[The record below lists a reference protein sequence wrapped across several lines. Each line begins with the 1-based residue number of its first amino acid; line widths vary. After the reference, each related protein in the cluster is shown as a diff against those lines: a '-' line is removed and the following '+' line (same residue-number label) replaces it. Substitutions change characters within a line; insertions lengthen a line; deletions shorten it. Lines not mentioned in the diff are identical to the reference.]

1 LKSVTQTT
9 PAIVPQ
15 SAVRRLPR
23 LALWLFCAAYV
34 LPGLLGREPWKGN
47 EFTAFGHMLAL
58 AEGASD
64 WFNPSAWGQ
73 VPELDALLPYWLGA
87 WAIQL
92 AHHWVSA
99 GLASRIPFA
108 LLLALSLSA
117 TWHGVY
123 YLALS
128 PQAQP
133 VPFAFGGEARPKDYA
148 RTIADGGV
156 LALIAC
162 LGLTLLSHEASPIL
176 TQLAFVSCAFYGVAA
191 LPYHPR
197 YSLTALIIG
206 LLGLCLSGAPSFA
219 VLMAVGSALL
229 CLLDRASTSIQTAR
243 RHALWLF
250 TMGLAVAALA
260 TALNVWQWRLVPQHT
275 DGHEWR
281 DLLRLM
287 AWFTWPAWP
296 LAVWTL
302 WRWRNQWTSLNWSRH
317 LVLPMWFTMLIVG
330 TSLMTR
336 SSDQTLLLALPAFA
350 SLAAFALPTL
360 RRSVAALIDWFTL
373 LFFSGCAFVIWVI
386 WIAMQTGWPAQ
397 PAANVARLVPG
408 FQPSFGWIAFIVA
421 FAATAAWVGL
431 VMWRTAKHRQALWK
445 SLVLPAGGA
454 ALCWLLLLTL
464 WLPLLDF
471 ARSYKPWVT
480 QIQGVMAKQEAR
492 ESKDVCLL
500 SYGLDVGQMTAFHYH
515 GGFDVKTAEMTPAQ
529 QQRTCPWLLV
539 DNDSR
544 PELGQVVN
552 LSEWTR
558 VRTIRRPS
566 DNNEDV
572 TLYHRLQP

>member
-1 LKSVTQTT
+1 MTQPT

-34 LPGLLGREPWKGN
+34 LPGLFGREPWKGN

-58 AEGASD
+58 AEGTSD
-64 WFNPSAWGQ
+64 WFHPSVWGQ
-73 VPELDALLPYWLGA
+73 TPAFDALLPYWLGA

-92 AHHWVSA
+92 APSGVSA
-99 GLASRIPFA
+99 GFAVRVPFA
-108 LLLALSLSA
+108 LLLGLTLAA
-117 TWHGVY
+117 VWHGVY

-133 VPFAFGGEARPKDYA
+133 VPFAFGGEAKPKDYA

-176 TQLAFVSCAFYGVAA
+176 TQLAFVSLAFYGVAA

-197 YSLTALIIG
+197 YSLSALIIG
-206 LLGLCLSGAPSFA
+206 LLGLGLSGAPSFA
-219 VLMAVGSALL
+219 LLMAVGSGLL
-229 CLLDRASTSIQTAR
+229 CLLDKQSTSSQTGR
-243 RHALWLF
+243 KHALLLLL
-250 TMGLAVAALA
+250 MGLAVGGLA
-260 TALNVWQWRLVPQHT
+260 TALDAWRWRLLPLHQDWET
-275 DGHEWR
+275 WR
-281 DLLRLM
+281 GLLRLL

-296 LAVWTL
+296 LAIWTL
-302 WRWRNQWTSLNWSRH
+302 WRWRRQWTSLSWSRH
-317 LVLPMWFTMLIVG
+317 LVLPLWFLLLTVG
-330 TSLMTR
+330 TALLT
-336 SSDQTLLLALPAFA
+336 SSSSQTLLLALPAFA
-350 SLAAFALPTL
+350 TLAAFALPTL

-373 LFFSGCAFVIWVI
+373 LFFSTCALLIWVI
-386 WIAMQTGWPAQ
+386 WIAMQTGWPAKT
-397 PAANVARLVPG
+397 AANVVRLAPG
-408 FQPSFGWIAFIVA
+408 FEPSFGWIAFVVA
-421 FAATAAWVGL
+421 LVATIAWAWL
-431 VMWRTAKHRQALWK
+431 VVWRTAKHRHALWK

-471 ARSYKPWVT
+471 ARSYKPWVQ
-480 QIQGVMAKQEAR
+480 QIQGVMNKQDAGALR
-492 ESKDVCLL
+492 NTCLL
-500 SYGLDVGQMTAFHYH
+500 SYGLDVAQMTAFRYH
-515 GGFDVKTAEMTPAQ
+515 GGFDVKALDLTSKEQ
-529 QQRTCPWLLV
+529 HRQCPWLLV
-539 DNDSR
+539 DNDLR
-544 PELGQVVN
+544 PELGQLTQLN
-552 LSEWTR
+552 EWTR

-572 TLYHRLQP
+572 TLYHRRLP

>member
-1 LKSVTQTT
+1 MTQPT

-23 LALWLFCAAYV
+23 VALWLFCAAYL
-34 LPGLLGREPWKGN
+34 LPGLIGREPWKGN

-58 AEGASD
+58 ADGVSD
-64 WFNPSAWGQ
+64 WFNPNVWGKT
-73 VPELDALLPYWLGA
+73 PELDALLPYWLGA
-87 WAIQL
+87 WAIQIAPSWL
-92 AHHWVSA
+92 SA

-108 LLLALSLSA
+108 MLLGLTLAA

-133 VPFAFGGEARPKDYA
+133 VPFAFGGEAKPKDYA

-197 YSLTALIIG
+197 YSFTALSLG

-219 VLMAVGSALL
+219 VLMAIGSGFL
-229 CLLDRASTSIQTAR
+229 CLLDRQSTSAHTAR
-243 RHALWLF
+243 KHALWLLF
-250 TMGLAVAALA
+250 MGLCVAAIASTLD
-260 TALNVWQWRLVPQHT
+260 VWHWRLLPLHT
-275 DGHEWR
+275 DWQEWR
-281 DLLRLM
+281 SLLKLV

-296 LAVWTL
+296 LAIWTL
-302 WRWRNQWTSLNWSRH
+302 WRWRRQWTTLHWSRH
-317 LVLPMWFTMLIVG
+317 LVLPMWFTALTVITAML
-330 TSLMTR
+330 TR
-336 SSDQTLLLALPAFA
+336 SADQTLLLALPAFA
-350 SLAAFALPTL
+350 TLAAFALPTL

-373 LFFSGCAFVIWVI
+373 IFFSGCAFVIWVI
-386 WIAMQTGWPAQ
+386 WIAMQTGWPTQ
-397 PAANVARLVPG
+397 PAANVKRLFPG
-408 FQPSFGWIAFIVA
+408 FEPSFGIFALLVA
-421 FAATAAWVGL
+421 LVATTLWVWL
-431 VMWRTAKHRQALWK
+431 VAWRTAKHRHALWK
-445 SLVLPAGGA
+445 SMVLPAAGA

-471 ARSYKPWVT
+471 ARSYKPWVQ
-480 QIQGVMAKQEAR
+480 QIQSIMHKQDA
-492 ESKDVCLL
+492 SKTHGSCLL
-500 SYGLDVGQMTAFHYH
+500 SYGLDVGQMTAFRYH
-515 GGFDVKTAEMTPAQ
+515 GGFEVRVVEMTPVAQ
-529 QQRTCPWLLV
+529 QSQCSWLLV
-539 DNDSR
+539 DNDLR
-544 PELGQVVN
+544 PDLGDVVK
-552 LSEWTR
+552 LSDWTR

-572 TLYHRLQP
+572 TLYHRRQP

>member
-1 LKSVTQTT
+1 VTQPT

-23 LALWLFCAAYV
+23 VALWLFCAAYV
-34 LPGLLGREPWKGN
+34 LPGLFGREPWKGN

-64 WFNPSAWGQ
+64 WFNPSVWGQ
-73 VPELDALLPYWLGA
+73 APELDALLPYWLGA
-87 WAIQL
+87 WAIQIAPSWL
-92 AHHWVSA
+92 SA
-99 GLASRIPFA
+99 GFAVRIPFA
-108 LLLALSLSA
+108 GLLGLTLAS

-133 VPFAFGGEARPKDYA
+133 VPFAFGGEAQPKDYA
-148 RTIADGGV
+148 RTIADGAV

-176 TQLAFVSCAFYGVAA
+176 MQLAFVSFAFYGVAA

-197 YSLTALIIG
+197 YSFSALSTG

-219 VLMAVGSALL
+219 VLMAIGSGFL
-229 CLLDRASTSIQTAR
+229 CLLDRQSTSHQTGR
-243 RHALWLF
+243 QHALWLLL
-250 TMGLAVAALA
+250 MGLAVAALA
-260 TALNVWQWRLVPQHT
+260 TLLDVWQWRLMPLHNDWQ
-275 DGHEWR
+275 EWR
-281 DLLRLM
+281 SLLRLV

-302 WRWRNQWTSLNWSRH
+302 WRWRRQWTSLHWSRH
-317 LVLPMWFTMLIVG
+317 LVLPMWFTALTLTTAMV
-330 TSLMTR
+330 TR
-336 SSDQTLLLALPAFA
+336 SSEQTLLLALPSFA
-350 SLAAFALPTL
+350 TLAAFALPTL

-373 LFFSGCAFVIWVI
+373 LFFSGCAFIIWVI

-397 PAANVARLVPG
+397 PAANVERLFPG
-408 FQPSFGWIAFIVA
+408 FQPSFGWMAFIVA
-421 FAATAAWVGL
+421 LAATAVWIWL
-431 VMWRTAKHRQALWK
+431 VTWRTAKHRQALWK
-445 SLVLPAGGA
+445 SMVLPAGGA

-471 ARSYKPWVT
+471 ARSYKPWVQ
-480 QIQGVMAKQEAR
+480 QIQGVMAKQEAYEAR
-492 ESKDVCLL
+492 TGCLL

-515 GGFDVKTAEMTPAQ
+515 GGFDIKSIETTSNEQ
-529 QQRTCPWLLV
+529 QSTCPWLLV
-539 DNDSR
+539 DNDLR
-544 PELGQVVN
+544 PELASVVR
-552 LSEWTR
+552 LHEWNR

-572 TLYHRLQP
+572 TLYHRRHP

>member
-1 LKSVTQTT
+1 VTQPT

-23 LALWLFCAAYV
+23 IALWLFCAAYV
-34 LPGLLGREPWKGN
+34 LPGLFGREPWKGN

-58 AEGASD
+58 AEGTSD
-64 WFNPSAWGQ
+64 WFNPSVWGQ
-73 VPELDALLPYWLGA
+73 APELDALLPYWLGA
-87 WAIQL
+87 WAIQISPSWISAAL
-92 AHHWVSA
+92 AV
-99 GLASRIPFA
+99 RIPFA
-108 LLLALSLSA
+108 LLLGLTLVS

-133 VPFAFGGEARPKDYA
+133 VPFAFGGEAKPKDYA
-148 RTIADGGV
+148 RTIADGAV

-162 LGLTLLSHEASPIL
+162 LGLTLLSHEVSPIL
-176 TQLAFVSCAFYGVAA
+176 MQLAFVSFAFYGVAA

-197 YSLTALIIG
+197 YSLSGLSIG
-206 LLGLCLSGAPSFA
+206 LSGLCLSGAPSFA
-219 VLMAVGSALL
+219 VLMAVGSGFL
-229 CLLDRASTSIQTAR
+229 CLLDRQSTSPQAGR
-243 RHALWLF
+243 QHALWLLV
-250 TMGLAVAALA
+250 MGLVVSVLA
-260 TALNVWQWRLVPQHT
+260 TVLDVWHWRLIPLHNDWQ
-275 DGHEWR
+275 EWR
-281 DLLRLM
+281 SLLRLV

-302 WRWRNQWTSLNWSRH
+302 WRWRGQWTSLHWSRH
-317 LVLPMWFTMLIVG
+317 LVLPMWFTALTVTTAML
-330 TSLMTR
+330 TR
-336 SSDQTLLLALPAFA
+336 SAEQTLLLALPSFA
-350 SLAAFALPTL
+350 TLAAFALPTL

-373 LFFSGCAFVIWVI
+373 LFFSGCAFIIWVI

-397 PAANVARLVPG
+397 PAANVKRLFPG
-408 FQPSFGWIAFIVA
+408 FEPSFGWVGFMAALV
-421 FAATAAWVGL
+421 ATAVWVWL
-431 VMWRTAKHRQALWK
+431 VVWRTAKHRHALWK
-445 SLVLPAGGA
+445 SMVLPAGGA

-471 ARSYKPWVT
+471 ARSYKPWVQ
-480 QIQGVMAKQEAR
+480 QIQAIMAKQDASEA
-492 ESKDVCLL
+492 SHACML

-515 GGFDVKTAEMTPAQ
+515 GSFDVKAAEMSSIE
-529 QQRTCPWLLV
+529 QQRNCTWLLV
-539 DNDSR
+539 DNDLR
-544 PELGQVVN
+544 PELGNVVR

-572 TLYHRLQP
+572 TLYHRSQQP

>member
-1 LKSVTQTT
+1 VTQPT

-23 LALWLFCAAYV
+23 VALWLFCAAYI
-34 LPGLLGREPWKGN
+34 LPGLFGREPWKGN

-64 WFNPSAWGQ
+64 WFNPSTWGQ
-73 VPELDALLPYWLGA
+73 APELDALLPYWLGA

-92 AHHWVSA
+92 APSGLSA

-108 LLLALSLSA
+108 LLLGLTLAT

-133 VPFAFGGEARPKDYA
+133 VPFAFGGEAKPKDYA
-148 RTIADGGV
+148 RTIADGAV

-176 TQLAFVSCAFYGVAA
+176 TQLAFVSCAYYGVAA

-197 YSLTALIIG
+197 YSLTALSIG

-219 VLMAVGSALL
+219 VLMAIGSGLL
-229 CLLDRASTSIQTAR
+229 CLLDRQSTSPQTGR
-243 RHALWLF
+243 QHALWLLA
-250 TMGLAVAALA
+250 MGLFVIALA
-260 TALNVWQWRLVPQHT
+260 SYLDVWQWRLHAPHNDWQ
-275 DGHEWR
+275 EWR
-281 DLLRLM
+281 GLLRLL

-296 LAVWTL
+296 LALWTL
-302 WRWRNQWTSLNWSRH
+302 WRWRRQWTSLHWSRH
-317 LVLPMWFTMLIVG
+317 LVLPMWFTALTVSTAML
-330 TSLMTR
+330 TR
-336 SSDQTLLLALPAFA
+336 SAEQTLLLALPSFA
-350 SLAAFALPTL
+350 TLAAFALPTL

-373 LFFSGCAFVIWVI
+373 IFFSGCAFIIWVI
-386 WIAMQTGWPAQ
+386 WIAMQTGWPSQ
-397 PAANVARLVPG
+397 PAANVQRLFPG
-408 FQPSFGWIAFIVA
+408 FEPSFGGLALLMA
-421 FAATAAWVGL
+421 SAATILWVWL
-431 VMWRTAKHRQALWK
+431 VVWRTSKHRHALWK
-445 SLVLPAGGA
+445 SMVLPAGGA
-454 ALCWLLLLTL
+454 ALCWVLLLTL

-471 ARSYKPWVT
+471 ARSYKPWVE
-480 QIQGVMAKQEAR
+480 QIQSIMAKQDANAIQGA
-492 ESKDVCLL
+492 CLL
-500 SYGLDVGQMTAFHYH
+500 SHGLDVGQMTAFHYH
-515 GGFDVKTAEMTPAQ
+515 GGFDIKVAKMTSLAQ
-529 QQRTCPWLLV
+529 QRQCPWLLV
-539 DNDSR
+539 DNDLR
-544 PELGQVVN
+544 PELGSVVR
-552 LSEWTR
+552 LTDWTR

-572 TLYHRLQP
+572 TLYQRRQP

>member
-1 LKSVTQTT
+1 MTQPT

-34 LPGLLGREPWKGN
+34 LPGLFGREPWKGN

-64 WFNPSAWGQ
+64 WLNPNAWGQ
-73 VPELDALLPYWLGA
+73 APELDALLPYWLGA

-92 AHHWVSA
+92 APGWVSA
-99 GLASRIPFA
+99 GMAARLPFA
-108 LLLALSLSA
+108 LLLGLTLTT

-133 VPFAFGGEARPKDYA
+133 VPFAFGGEAKPKDYA
-148 RTIADGGV
+148 RTIADGAV

-197 YSLTALIIG
+197 YSITALILG
-206 LLGLCLSGAPSFA
+206 LVGLCLSGAPSFA
-219 VLMAVGSALL
+219 VLMAIGSGFL
-229 CLLDRASTSIQTAR
+229 CLLDRQSTPAHTGKRHAVWLLLIGIAVSGLAST
-243 RHALWLF
+243 
-250 TMGLAVAALA
+250 
-260 TALNVWQWRLVPQHT
+260 LNVWHWRLLPIHN
-275 DGHEWR
+275 DWSAWKA
-281 DLLRLM
+281 LLRLI

-296 LAVWTL
+296 LAIWTL
-302 WRWRNQWTSLNWSRH
+302 WRWRRQWTSLHWSRH
-317 LVLPMWFTMLIVG
+317 LVLPMWFSALTVTTAML
-330 TSLMTR
+330 TR
-336 SSDQTLLLALPAFA
+336 SADKTLLLALPSFA
-350 SLAAFALPTL
+350 TLAAFALPTL

-373 LFFSGCAFVIWVI
+373 IFFSGCALVIWVI
-386 WIAMQTGWPAQ
+386 WIAMQTGWPSQ
-397 PAANVARLVPG
+397 PAANVKRLLPG
-408 FQPSFGWIAFIVA
+408 FEPSFGWLALLVALMGTIV
-421 FAATAAWVGL
+421 WVWL
-431 VMWRTAKHRQALWK
+431 VVWRTSKHRHAIWK
-445 SLVLPAGGA
+445 SMVLPAGGA

-471 ARSYKPWVT
+471 ARSYKPWVE
-480 QIQGVMAKQEAR
+480 QIQNVMAKQSANETQNA
-492 ESKDVCLL
+492 CLL

-515 GGFDVKTAEMTPAQ
+515 GGFDVNPLEVTPPHQ
-529 QQRTCPWLLV
+529 QQACHWLLV
-539 DNDSR
+539 DNDLR
-544 PELGQVVN
+544 PELGQVIQLN
-552 LSEWTR
+552 EWTR

-572 TLYHRLQP
+572 TLYHRRQP

>member
-1 LKSVTQTT
+1 VTQTT

-23 LALWLFCAAYV
+23 VALWLFCAAYV
-34 LPGLLGREPWKGN
+34 LPGLFGREPWKGN

-64 WFNPSAWGQ
+64 WFNPSVWGQ
-73 VPELDALLPYWLGA
+73 APELDALLPYWLGA
-87 WAIQL
+87 WAIQIAPSWL
-92 AHHWVSA
+92 PA
-99 GLASRIPFA
+99 GLAARIPFA
-108 LLLALSLSA
+108 CLLGLTLAS

-133 VPFAFGGEARPKDYA
+133 VPFAFGGEAKPKDYA
-148 RTIADGGV
+148 RTMADGAV

-162 LGLTLLSHEASPIL
+162 LGLSLLSHEASPIL

-197 YSLTALIIG
+197 YSFSALVIG

-219 VLMAVGSALL
+219 VLMAIGSGFL
-229 CLLDRASTSIQTAR
+229 CLLDRQSTTPQTGR
-243 RHALWLF
+243 QHALWLLL
-250 TMGLAVAALA
+250 MGLTVAGIA
-260 TALNVWQWRLVPQHT
+260 TALDVWQWRLMALHNDWQ
-275 DGHEWR
+275 EWR
-281 DLLRLM
+281 SLLRLV

-296 LAVWTL
+296 LAIWTL
-302 WRWRNQWTSLNWSRH
+302 WRWRRQWTSLHWSRH
-317 LVLPMWFTMLIVG
+317 LVLPMWFTALTVITAMV
-330 TSLMTR
+330 TR
-336 SSDQTLLLALPAFA
+336 SSEQTLLLALPSFA
-350 SLAAFALPTL
+350 TLAAFALPTL

-373 LFFSGCAFVIWVI
+373 LFFSGCAFIIWVI

-397 PAANVARLVPG
+397 PAANVERLFPG
-408 FQPSFGWIAFIVA
+408 FQPSFGWVAFIVA
-421 FAATAAWVGL
+421 LAATGVWIWL

-445 SLVLPAGGA
+445 SMVLPAGGA

-471 ARSYKPWVT
+471 ARSYKPWVQ
-480 QIQGVMAKQEAR
+480 QIQEVMVKQEAR
-492 ESKDVCLL
+492 EAQASCLL

-515 GGFDVKTAEMTPAQ
+515 GGFDIKPIQITPAEQ
-529 QQRTCPWLLV
+529 QSACPWLLV
-539 DNDSR
+539 DNDLR
-544 PELGQVVN
+544 PELANVVRLN
-552 LSEWTR
+552 EWTR

-572 TLYHRLQP
+572 TLYHRRQP

>member
-1 LKSVTQTT
+1 MTQPT

-23 LALWLFCAAYV
+23 VALWLFCAAYV
-34 LPGLLGREPWKGN
+34 LPGLFGREPWKGN

-58 AEGASD
+58 AEGTSD
-64 WFNPSAWGQ
+64 WFHPTVWGQ
-73 VPELDALLPYWLGA
+73 APALDALLPYWLGA
-87 WAIQL
+87 WAIL
-92 AHHWVSA
+92 MAPEWLSA
-99 GLASRIPFA
+99 GLAARIPFA
-108 LLLALSLSA
+108 MLLGLTLTA

-133 VPFAFGGEARPKDYA
+133 VPFAFGGEAKPKDYA

-197 YSLTALIIG
+197 YSLTALSIA

-219 VLMAVGSALL
+219 VLMAVGSGLL
-229 CLLDRASTSIQTAR
+229 CLLDRQSTSAHTGRQ
-243 RHALWLF
+243 HALWLLL
-250 TMGLAVAALA
+250 MGSAVAALA
-260 TALNVWQWRLVPQHT
+260 TALQAWHWRLLPVHSDWET
-275 DGHEWR
+275 WR
-281 DLLRLM
+281 SLLRLL

-296 LAVWTL
+296 LALWTL
-302 WRWRNQWTSLNWSRH
+302 WRWRRQWASLHWSRH
-317 LVLPMWFTMLIVG
+317 LVLPLWFAGLTVSTTFL
-330 TSLMTR
+330 TNA
-336 SSDQTLLLALPAFA
+336 SSQQTLLLALPAFA
-350 SLAAFALPTL
+350 TLAAFALPTL

-373 LFFSGCAFVIWVI
+373 IFFTTCALVIWVV
-386 WIAMQTGWPAQ
+386 WIAMQTGWPAK
-397 PAANVARLVPG
+397 PAANVARLLPG
-408 FQPSFGWIAFIVA
+408 FEPSFGWFAFVVA
-421 FAATAAWVGL
+421 FAATAVWGWL
-431 VMWRTAKHRQALWK
+431 VVWRTAKHRHALWK

-471 ARSYKPWVT
+471 ARSYKPWVQ
-480 QIQGVMAKQEAR
+480 QIQSVMAKQSANEAQN
-492 ESKDVCLL
+492 VCML
-500 SYGLDVGQMTAFHYH
+500 SYGLGVGQMTAFHYH
-515 GGFDVKTAEMTPAQ
+515 GGFDVKALEMTPIE

-539 DNDSR
+539 DNDLR
-544 PELGQVVN
+544 PDLGQVVKLN
-552 LSEWTR
+552 DWVR

-572 TLYHRLQP
+572 TLYHRRQP

>member
-1 LKSVTQTT
+1 MTQPT

-23 LALWLFCAAYV
+23 FALWLFCAAYV
-34 LPGLLGREPWKGN
+34 LPGLFGREPWKGN

-58 AEGASD
+58 AEGTSD
-64 WFNPSAWGQ
+64 WFNPSVWGQ
-73 VPELDALLPYWLGA
+73 TPELDALLPYWLGA
-87 WAIQL
+87 WAIQISPSWISAAL
-92 AHHWVSA
+92 AV
-99 GLASRIPFA
+99 RIPFA
-108 LLLALSLSA
+108 LLLGLTLVS

-133 VPFAFGGEARPKDYA
+133 VPFAFGGEAKPKDYA
-148 RTIADGGV
+148 RTIADGAV

-162 LGLTLLSHEASPIL
+162 LGLTLLSHEVSPIL
-176 TQLAFVSCAFYGVAA
+176 MQLAFVSFAFYGVAA

-197 YSLTALIIG
+197 YSLSGLSIG
-206 LLGLCLSGAPSFA
+206 LSGLCLSGAPSFA
-219 VLMAVGSALL
+219 VLMAVGSGFL
-229 CLLDRASTSIQTAR
+229 CLLDRQSTSPQAGR
-243 RHALWLF
+243 QHALWLLV
-250 TMGLAVAALA
+250 MGLVVSVLA
-260 TALNVWQWRLVPQHT
+260 TVLDVWHWRLIPLHNDWQ
-275 DGHEWR
+275 EWR
-281 DLLRLM
+281 SLLRLV

-302 WRWRNQWTSLNWSRH
+302 WRWRGQWTSLHWSRH
-317 LVLPMWFTMLIVG
+317 LVLPMWFTALTVTTAML
-330 TSLMTR
+330 TR
-336 SSDQTLLLALPAFA
+336 SAEQTLLLALPSFA
-350 SLAAFALPTL
+350 TLAAFALPTL

-373 LFFSGCAFVIWVI
+373 LFFSGCAFIIWVI

-397 PAANVARLVPG
+397 PAANVKRLFPG
-408 FQPSFGWIAFIVA
+408 FEPSFGWVGFMAALV
-421 FAATAAWVGL
+421 ATAVWVWL
-431 VMWRTAKHRQALWK
+431 VVWRTAKHRHALWK
-445 SLVLPAGGA
+445 SMVLPAGGA

-471 ARSYKPWVT
+471 ARSYKPWVQ
-480 QIQGVMAKQEAR
+480 QIQAIMAKQDASEA
-492 ESKDVCLL
+492 SHACML

-515 GGFDVKTAEMTPAQ
+515 GSFDVKAAEMSSIE
-529 QQRTCPWLLV
+529 QQRNCTWLLV
-539 DNDSR
+539 DNDLR
-544 PELGQVVN
+544 PELGNVVR

-572 TLYHRLQP
+572 TLYHRSQQP

>member
-1 LKSVTQTT
+1 VTQPT

-34 LPGLLGREPWKGN
+34 LPGLFGREPWKGN

-58 AEGASD
+58 AEGTSD
-64 WFNPSAWGQ
+64 WFHPSVWGQ
-73 VPELDALLPYWLGA
+73 TPAFDALLPYWLGA

-92 AHHWVSA
+92 APSGVSA
-99 GLASRIPFA
+99 GFAVRVPFA
-108 LLLALSLSA
+108 LLLGLTLAA
-117 TWHGVY
+117 VWHGVY

-133 VPFAFGGEARPKDYA
+133 VPFAFGGEAKPKDYA

-176 TQLAFVSCAFYGVAA
+176 TQLAFVSLAFYGVAA

-197 YSLTALIIG
+197 YSLSALIIG
-206 LLGLCLSGAPSFA
+206 LLGLGLSGAPSFA
-219 VLMAVGSALL
+219 LLMAVGSGLL
-229 CLLDRASTSIQTAR
+229 CLLDKQSTSSQTGR
-243 RHALWLF
+243 KHALLLLL
-250 TMGLAVAALA
+250 MGLAVGGLA
-260 TALNVWQWRLVPQHT
+260 TALDAWRWRLLPLHQDWET
-275 DGHEWR
+275 WR
-281 DLLRLM
+281 GLLRLL

-296 LAVWTL
+296 LAIWTL
-302 WRWRNQWTSLNWSRH
+302 WRWRRQWTSLSWSRH
-317 LVLPMWFTMLIVG
+317 LVLPLWFLLLTVG
-330 TSLMTR
+330 TALLT
-336 SSDQTLLLALPAFA
+336 SSSSQTLLLALPAFA
-350 SLAAFALPTL
+350 TLAAFALPTL

-373 LFFSGCAFVIWVI
+373 LFFSTCALLIWVI
-386 WIAMQTGWPAQ
+386 WIAMQTGWPAKT
-397 PAANVARLVPG
+397 AANVVRLAPG
-408 FQPSFGWIAFIVA
+408 FEPSFGWIAFVVA
-421 FAATAAWVGL
+421 LVATISWAWL
-431 VMWRTAKHRQALWK
+431 VVWRTAKHRHALWK

-471 ARSYKPWVT
+471 ARSYKPWVQ
-480 QIQGVMAKQEAR
+480 QIQGVMNKQDAGALR
-492 ESKDVCLL
+492 NTCLL
-500 SYGLDVGQMTAFHYH
+500 SYGLDVAQMTAFRYH
-515 GGFDVKTAEMTPAQ
+515 GGFDVKALDLTSKEQ
-529 QQRTCPWLLV
+529 HRQCPWLLV
-539 DNDSR
+539 DNDLR
-544 PELGQVVN
+544 PELGQLTQLN
-552 LSEWTR
+552 EWTR

-572 TLYHRLQP
+572 TLYHRRQP